1 MKRPW
6 LIVACVILL
15 GAGSQTWAKPKA
27 VDLATDNGVPFT
39 LLQMPGAKEVAIY
52 GAWPTDWAYRRNVN
66 PVSQFVG
73 AELLLSGGARDW
85 TTAEAGE
92 AFSDLKAS
100 ARIWSTPDYVF
111 GYLTMPE
118 ESLKKAVAITNAH
131 LTSPAFH
138 PAWFKRVRDQLADRL
153 AEFADHPQNQAS
165 SALRTAILGN
175 SPLRDALSL
184 DDPRS
189 FSSLTVE
196 DVATW
201 HREILVTA
209 GLKLVIAG
217 DLTEAEA
224 SEAVTALLDGMPKG
238 TARAAPRPKT
248 DFRPRTIVIH
258 APDAAAATVLMAGP
272 LPPTRAGHELDDM
285 MIVST
290 LGQGDQ
296 SILFDVVRSR
306 LRAAYNVSAVVD
318 AYDRQSRF
326 LAILGEVDAE
336 RVDQVI
342 AEIRIA
348 YDELRA
354 KGALRGHDEVKA
366 TLAAG
371 IHAGSKQPFSASHMA
386 LLALLDGMDAGS
398 VLDPS
403 SFIDRTNTATVEVRL
418 RSVFPAASDLI
429 VVVASPDKNIL
440 PGACV
445 ITKPKEAVNCR

>member
-1 MKRPW
+1 MRRSW
-6 LIVACVILL
+6 LTVACVILL
-15 GAGSQTWAKPKA
+15 GVGSQSWAKPKA
-27 VDLATDNGVPFT
+27 VDLATDSGVSFT

-52 GAWPTDWAYRRNVN
+52 GAWPTDWAYRRDVN

-73 AELLLSGGARDW
+73 ADLLLSGGARGW

-118 ESLKKAVAITNAH
+118 DSLEKAVAITNAH
-131 LTSPAFH
+131 LTSPALH
-138 PAWFKRVRDQLADRL
+138 PAWFKRVRDQLSDRL
-153 AEFADHPQNQAS
+153 AEFADHPQNLAS

-184 DDPRS
+184 DDPAS

-238 TARAAPRPKT
+238 SARAAPRLKA
-248 DFRPRTIVIH
+248 DFRPRTIVFH
-258 APDAAAATVLMAGP
+258 TPDAAGATLLMAGP
-272 LPPTRAGHELDDM
+272 LPPTRKGHELDDL
-285 MIVST
+285 MIVT
-290 LGQGDQ
+290 ALGQGDQ
-296 SILFDVVRSR
+296 SILFDVVRTR
-306 LRAAYNVSAVVD
+306 LRAAYNVSAFLD
-318 AYDRQSRF
+318 GFDKEARF
-326 LAILGEVDAE
+326 LAILGDVDAD
-336 RVDQVI
+336 RADKVI
-342 AEIRIA
+342 AEIGVA
-348 YDELRA
+348 YDKMRES
-354 KGALRGHDEVKA
+354 GALRGHEELKA

-371 IHAGSKQPFSASHMA
+371 IHDGSKQPFSASHMA

-403 SFIDRTNTATVEVRL
+403 SFIDRTNSATIQVRL
-418 RSVFPAASDLI
+418 QSVFPAASDLI
-429 VVVASPDKNIL
+429 VVVASPDKDVL

-445 ITKPKEAVNCR
+445 ITEPKDAVNCP